1 VLLTKYTV
9 GAAALLGVA
18 VFFGVGLVFSA
29 GARGYPVESLDVTGV
44 ALSIALLWLGSLSIF
59 GLTLAL
65 SVLLKDLIRSAIAV
79 LLLLVLAWSF
89 SNFLYGFWMNYFL
102 DDHEALGLSA
112 NIVQKAIFPHYW
124 SSANLYLGNSLAL
137 TNFAV
142 CFVTAALPLLA
153 ALWLFDRKAY

>member
-1 VLLTKYTV
+1 MLLTKYTV

-79 LLLLVLAWSF
+79 LLLLVLA
-89 SNFLYGFWMNYFL
+89 
-102 DDHEALGLSA
+102 
-112 NIVQKAIFPHYW
+112 
-124 SSANLYLGNSLAL
+124 
-137 TNFAV
+137 
-142 CFVTAALPLLA
+142 
-153 ALWLFDRKAY
+153 